1 MPFYLKD
8 RDISSD
14 IAMIHSVLI
23 VPCRFCPAASL
34 AVREEKPYLEPFRK
48 FLRTSSYESYIQT
61 LRFRLESQG
70 IRTGIFDSK
79 LPHQFVL
86 CMWTSGRRKELA
98 RRVVGYDALM
108 VLGCDAAVET
118 ARSCIKSDD
127 CRVIPGMEAEGIM
140 NVIPNFQFPFNIWLE
155 VSKVTKVYTPS
166 LNPILD
172 DGSREDKNRFLNE
185 EGTVNRPIPNS
196 RFTRDMALDV

>member
-8 RDISSD
+8 RDITSD
-14 IAMIHSVLI
+14 IAKVHSVLI

-48 FLRTSSYESYIQT
+48 LLRTPSYESYIHV
-61 LRFRLESQG
+61 LKSRLESEG
-70 IRTGIFDSK
+70 IRTGVFDSK

-86 CMWTSGRRKELA
+86 CMWASGRRKDLTKHAE
-98 RRVVGYDALM
+98 GYDALI

-118 ARSCIKSDD
+118 VRSCTKSNN

-140 NVIPNFQFPFNIWLE
+140 NVIPSLQFPLNIRLE
-155 VSKVTKVYTPS
+155 VSNVTKVYTPS
-166 LNPILD
+166 
-172 DGSREDKNRFLNE
+172 
-185 EGTVNRPIPNS
+185 
-196 RFTRDMALDV
+196 